1 MKYQWLGQ
9 NGLIIYTENKTILI
23 DPYLTDVC
31 STKRNFPAPK
41 EIYDVE
47 PDIIICTHD
56 HMDHT
61 ERGSLEPFLKRKEK
75 KIEVI
80 APYNSYTHL
89 RSWGYLQHNYLLF
102 APHTVWTSGDVR
114 ITGVRAFH
122 SDLTALGF
130 IIEAEGKKIYISGD
144 TLYNTDILE
153 DLPDDIYAMF
163 VCVNGLGNNMN
174 AQDATEFAKRVNP
187 VKAFPVHWGLFDNL
201 TPDIFKYEKAEYPEF
216 FKIKEL

>member
-9 NGLIIYTENKTILI
+9 NGLVLYTKNKTILI

-41 EIYDVE
+41 EIYDIK

-56 HMDHT
+56 HLDHT
-61 ERGSLEPFLKRKEK
+61 EKGSLEPFLKREDKC
-75 KIEVI
+75 IEVI
-80 APYNSYTHL
+80 APYNAYTLL
-89 RSWGYLQHNYLLF
+89 RSWGYMQHNYLLF
-102 APHTVWTSGDVR
+102 APHTVWTSDDVC

-130 IIEAEGKKIYISGD
+130 IIEAEGKKLYVTGD
-144 TLYNTDILE
+144 TLYNTDILL
-153 DLPDDIYAMF
+153 DLPNDIYAMF
-163 VCVNGLGNNMN
+163 VCINGKGNNMN
-174 AQDATEFAKRVNP
+174 AIDAAEFAKAVNP
-187 VKAFPVHWGLFDNL
+187 TKAFPVHWGLFDNL

-216 FKIKEL
+216 FKINEL

>member
-9 NGLIIYTENKTILI
+9 NGLVIYTENKTILV

-31 STKRNFPAPK
+31 STKRKFPAPE
-41 EIYDVE
+41 EIYDIE

-56 HMDHT
+56 HLDHT
-61 ERGSLEPFLKRKEK
+61 EKGSLEPFLKRENK

-80 APYNSYTHL
+80 SPFNAYTL
-89 RSWGYLQHNYLLF
+89 MRSWGYLQHNYLLF
-102 APHTVWTSGDVR
+102 APHTIWTSGDVK

-153 DLPDDIYAMF
+153 DLPKDIYAMF

-174 AQDATEFAKRVNP
+174 ATDAAEFAKRVNP

-216 FKIKEL
+216 FKVKEL